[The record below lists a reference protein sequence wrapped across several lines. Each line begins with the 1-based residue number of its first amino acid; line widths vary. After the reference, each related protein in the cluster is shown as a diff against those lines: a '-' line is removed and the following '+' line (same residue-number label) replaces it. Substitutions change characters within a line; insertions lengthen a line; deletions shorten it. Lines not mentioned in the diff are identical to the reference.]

1 EGADE
6 RELGVGGPGE
16 LRTSQRRVLGTGA
29 MAGEIGPAR
38 VSPRAEH
45 PRAGLELRSDLS
57 AGKPSARVQ
66 AELLW
71 IDNVA
76 EEIIR
81 EAGLGF
87 LSPSAAAMGA
97 EIETGPGQDHHR
109 RGRGIHDRWGA
120 IQVGVSRGCR
130 LQGSGQGCHSY
141 ACDGQSFHRTSP
153 PTTALKVFRTAGDS
167 RRAWHARSVAADCG
181 ESKAAAAKGRKKR
194 PRCPLMECSYRLEM
208 TISFALRC
216 HRATAANFRQHLGWI
231 AIFRCDLRYG
241 RCPPLFHSGR
251 TP

>member
-29 MAGEIGPAR
+29 IAGEICPAR
-38 VSPRAEH
+38 VSLRAEP
-45 PRAGLELRSDLS
+45 PRAGLELRSDLP

-97 EIETGPGQDHHR
+97 EIEAGPGKHHR

-120 IQVGVSRGCR
+120 IQGGVSRCCG
-130 LQGSGQGCHSY
+130 LQRSGQGCHPY

-153 PTTALKVFRTAGDS
+153 PTTALRRPQNVS
-167 RRAWHARSVAADCG
+167 RETSRQ
-181 ESKAAAAKGRKKR
+181 
-194 PRCPLMECSYRLEM
+194 
-208 TISFALRC
+208 
-216 HRATAANFRQHLGWI
+216 TAASQR
-231 AIFRCDLRYG
+231 RLRRRG
-241 RCPPLFHSGR
+241 EKNCPDAH
-251 TP
+251 